1 MLSTI
6 NTDNFLILFKESVNS
21 TNDYL
26 LDLLKNTADLQPKT
40 VVIANQQ
47 TAGKGRQGRT
57 WISPPGNIYL
67 SLYWKFNCTL
77 DKLYGLSLVVGIAI
91 ANVLKSN
98 GLSDVKL
105 KWPNDIFW
113 QNNKLGGILI
123 ETKPGKNN
131 TIDAV
136 IGFGLNIKDVA
147 GYKDQVSQNC
157 VALESI
163 LQREIDKQELIAE
176 LLTELNI
183 ILIKFAQ
190 YGFDVFIDEW
200 NKISKSKDRFD
211 SSVVLQ

>member
-1 MLSTI
+1 M
-6 NTDNFLILFKESVNS
+6 FLILEHESLDS
-21 TNDYL
+21 TNDCL
-26 LDLLKNTADLQPKT
+26 LNLLKNTTDLRPKT

-57 WISPPGNIYL
+57 WVSPPGNIYL
-67 SLYWKFNCTL
+67 SLYWQFSGSL

-163 LQREIDKQELIAE
+163 LQRAIDKQELIQM
-176 LLTELNI
+176 LLAELNI
-183 ILIKFAQ
+183 VLNTFAE
-190 YGFDVFIDEW
+190 YGFDVFIQQFKELEI
-200 NKISKSKDRFD
+200 NN
-211 SSVVLQ
+211 